1 MSPADQT
8 ASTQTSAIPLPQAG
22 EHDPRRSSLRWLAV
36 VGAALVLM
44 LLVRALVVQS
54 FYIPSGSMEPTLAPG
69 DRILVNKIGV
79 ASSLQRGEVVVFD
92 GTRTFADPHGGTRV
106 ADPHGGTASEPRSG
120 VGGALDAV
128 DSILSLGSNESDYVK
143 RVVGLPGDHVV
154 CCGPQGLLTVNDVA
168 VEEPYVYGGDKPS
181 DLTFDVTVPAE
192 RIWVMG
198 DHRSNSADS
207 RAHLGDPG
215 GGMVRLDD
223 VIGKAATIYWP
234 PSRAGALSAP
244 NSLRGIPTRTVGER
258 HQ

>member
-22 EHDPRRSSLRWLAV
+22 EHDPRRSGLRWLAV

-54 FYIPSGSMEPTLAPG
+54 FYIPSGSMEPTLAPA
-69 DRILVNKIGV
+69 DRIMVNKIRV
-79 ASSLQRGEVVVFD
+79 ASSLQRGELVVFD
-92 GTRTFADPHGGTRV
+92 GTRTFAGPHGGTV
-106 ADPHGGTASEPRSG
+106 SEPRSG
-120 VGGALDAV
+120 LGGALDAA
-128 DSILSLGSNESDYVK
+128 DSILSLGANESDYVK

-154 CCGPQGLLTVNDVA
+154 CCSPRGLLTINDVA
-168 VEEPYVYGGDKPS
+168 VEEPYLYGGDKPS
-181 DLTFDVTVPAE
+181 DLTFDVLVPAE

-198 DHRSNSADS
+198 DHRSDSADS

-223 VIGKAATIYWP
+223 VIGRATTIYWP
-234 PSRAGALSAP
+234 LSRMGTLSAP
-244 NSLRGIPTRTVGER
+244 NSLQGIPTRTVGER
-258 HQ
+258 HK